1 MDAPQQTAG
10 RARIGEYLIQAR
22 AQDAPRELA
31 PIAGTVRL
39 VVTSPPYHNAIAYDS
54 HVQDATANYRTRQT
68 VDYARDYLPMLD
80 EVWNACR
87 TMLAPGGCLAVNV
100 GTVLL
105 DGYHF
110 PLPQDI
116 QARLLAEPG
125 KWVFVRNILWNKV
138 TAGVRRAGTAIKYG
152 LPGYWYP
159 NIMTEHIIVVRKP
172 GPVRPL
178 VSDAPPEWWLPVWDL
193 APVPPRQIPH
203 PAPFP
208 EDLPHRLVRMLT
220 EPGDVVFDPFLGAGS
235 TAKAAFD
242 LGRVPAG
249 TDIIADY
256 VRIARR
262 RLAEP
267 SLVRAHQLRIHT
279 VAEDAFVPRRMKSP
293 TRHGAGIKARARQA
307 TPR

>member
-1 MDAPQQTAG
+1 MLGEIAG
-10 RARIGEYLIQAR
+10 R
-22 AQDAPRELA
+22 
-31 PIAGTVRL
+31 VRL

-54 HVQDATANYRTRQT
+54 HVADATANYRPRQT
-68 VDYARDYLPMLD
+68 TDYAREFLPMLD
-80 EVWNACR
+80 EVWNACHAL
-87 TMLAPGGCLAVNV
+87 LAPAGHLAVNV

-116 QARLLAEPG
+116 LARLLAEPG
-125 KWVFVRNILWNKV
+125 RWEFVRTIIWNKV

-159 NIMTEHIIVVRKP
+159 NIMTEHIIVLRKP
-172 GPVRPL
+172 GPAREL
-178 VSDAPPEWWLPVWDL
+178 ASDVPAEWWLPVWDL
-193 APVPPRQIPH
+193 APVPPRQVLH

-220 EPGDVVFDPFLGAGS
+220 DPGDVVFDPFLGAGA

-249 TDIIADY
+249 TDIIAEY
-256 VRIARR
+256 VRIAHR
-262 RLAEP
+262 RLAAP
-267 SLVRAHQLRIHT
+267 SLVRPVQLRIRT
-279 VAEDAFVPRRMKSP
+279 VAEETFVPKRMKSP
-293 TRHGAGIKARARQA
+293 TRHGAGIKARGRRRH
-307 TPR
+307 PL